1 MTDSQT
7 EILWYH
13 VAMKTAREIELQT
26 QLDKALLDYE
36 VSKAEY
42 QKEWDAC
49 HAEVSRLFGGEIP
62 EFISYDYIEGWMYEK
77 SPKELVDEIIVFFA
91 SLKNDA

>member
-1 MTDSQT
+1 MM
-7 EILWYH
+7 II
-13 VAMKTAREIELQT
+13 MKTAREIELEK
-26 QLDKALLDYE
+26 QLEQALHDYE

-42 QKEWDAC
+42 QKDWDAY

-62 EFISYDYIEGWMYEK
+62 EFISFDYIEGWMYDK
-77 SPKELVDEIIVFFA
+77 SPKELVSEIIVFFA